1 MSEQDL
7 GSQQQTQNQK
17 FGDITMRDG
26 NVITISQT
34 QYIQISIDKV
44 KERKLN
50 PVSPYVGLKRF
61 ELQNKDLFFGRHQL
75 IVDLIEAIA
84 ESNFVLLLGASG
96 SGKSSVVRAGLIPH
110 LSESW
115 GTDFCGF
122 TLTPYKDPFESL
134 YISLASGG
142 RYTQAEAEIARKGEP
157 NTFSQVIK
165 SLKKPSSNWLFF
177 IDQFEE
183 LFTLCQD
190 HEKRDNFVQSIIEIA
205 NSPDS
210 SVKIVLAMRADFLDR
225 FSSDSYLDL
234 GKIAQDN
241 IQLIGSMR
249 TDELRL
255 AIEQPAAKHGVVFEE
270 GLVEEIIKD
279 VQGQAGSLP
288 LLQYALDLLWQTDN
302 IEDRILNTETYR
314 TLGGVRGALE
324 KHVNDLYVSLTPFLL

>member
-50 PVSPYVGLKRF
+50 PVSHYVGLKRF
-61 ELQNKDLFFGRHQL
+61 ELQKKDLFFGRHQL

-324 KHVNDLYVSLTPFLL
+324 KPRRF